1 MTGAYGVTSRFSLAG
16 NCGWSERLFWFGGDW
31 NVRMAFFPTT
41 KGRIIRAVHLYVLVG
56 ALQSPHLCIGM
67 DILFLTFLPWRRCLT
82 MFAIQSLVASEHAP
96 TPGAHF
102 RDQRLIL

>member
-1 MTGAYGVTSRFSLAG
+1 
-16 NCGWSERLFWFGGDW
+16 
-31 NVRMAFFPTT
+31 MAFFPTT

-56 ALQSPHLCIGM
+56 ALQSPHLCIGIDPHLIPDCSPM
-67 DILFLTFLPWRRCLT
+67 APLLT